1 MHRPHPDPGM
11 AHSLPSPVVDTGSL
25 LATGNEVDSLRVL
38 HVYRTY
44 FPDPQGGLQEAIRQ
58 ICLSTRDRGV
68 VPRVFTL
75 SPDPVPA
82 VIHREEADVY
92 RFCQHVEIASS
103 GFSLTALSGF
113 RRLVNWADVVH
124 YHFPWPFADLLHWAG
139 GVTKPTLVT
148 YHSDIVRQQG
158 LLRLYRPLMH
168 RFLRSANRIVATSP
182 AYAESSAVL
191 RHYRE
196 KTLVI
201 PLGLDEASYPPVSTE
216 ALKRVRAVFGDDFFL
231 FVGVLR
237 YYKGLH
243 DLLAAVRGTSL
254 RVVIAGTGPE
264 EGRLKALAR
273 AYGGENVCF
282 AGYVAEHEKTA
293 LIAASRGLVFPSN
306 ARSEAF
312 GMTLLEGAMMAR
324 PLICSELGTG
334 TTYVNRHNE
343 TGLVVPP
350 ADPIA
355 LREAML
361 KLVADDELTLRLGRD
376 ARARFERLFNGRS
389 MGEQYAQLYRELVAN

>member
-1 MHRPHPDPGM
+1 MPRMHPNSAVANSTPRPTVAPRL
-11 AHSLPSPVVDTGSL
+11 S
-25 LATGNEVDSLRVL
+25 LATGNSPDPLRVL

-68 VPRVFTL
+68 MHRVFTL
-75 SPDPVPA
+75 SPDPMPA
-82 VIHREEADVY
+82 VIHRAEADVH
-92 RFCQHVEIASS
+92 RFRQHVEIASS

-113 RRLVNWADVVH
+113 RRLVSWADVVH
-124 YHFPWPFADLLHWAG
+124 YHFPWPFADLLHWIG

-168 RFLRSANRIVATSP
+168 RFLWSADRIVATSP

-191 RHYRE
+191 GRYRA
-196 KTLVI
+196 KMSVI
-201 PLGLDEASYPPVSTE
+201 PLGLDDASYPPASTDV
-216 ALKRVRAVFGDDFFL
+216 LQRVHAVFGNDFFL

-243 DLLAAVRGTSL
+243 DLLAAVRRTSL

-273 AYGGENVCF
+273 AYGGDNVCF
-282 AGYVAEHEKTA
+282 AGYVADDEKTA
-293 LIAASRGLVFPSN
+293 LIAASRGMVFPSN

-324 PLICSELGTG
+324 PLICSETRYGNNLCQPTRR
-334 TTYVNRHNE
+334 NR
-343 TGLVVPP
+343 LDC
-350 ADPIA
+350 AA
-355 LREAML
+355 
-361 KLVADDELTLRLGRD
+361 
-376 ARARFERLFNGRS
+376 GRS
-389 MGEQYAQLYRELVAN
+389 GRSARRHAQIGGG